1 MPFIDPADYFLD
13 QKTTAE
19 GTFMPPI
26 NSIDLLPEV
35 YREFQCRF
43 GELSINPAEF
53 FHENSKVSRHT
64 TRRIAENQE
73 SIDQIIQHYM
83 DTPYNYSPDTVSD
96 MNVSPILPAF
106 EWHKEVPQCLHSL
119 GQFAPRRF
127 YAIDAYVLTGDKLRK
142 ILPNKQ
148 ILVKDRNYDAAKLE
162 KLNQSFYGPSAGSV
176 STQDSLVFLVG
187 CPWRYMM
194 MFGTKGYR
202 KMLLD
207 LGYILGYYEEEMQS
221 GKMTQL
227 DYFYD
232 NEVDRFLDLD
242 GIEQSIQCVLGV
254 TNDKNGANSHE

>member
-64 TRRIAENQE
+64 TRRIAENQQ
-73 SIDQIIQHYM
+73 SINEIIQYYM
-83 DTPYNYSPDTVSD
+83 DTPYNYSPDTVNS
-96 MNVSPILPAF
+96 MNSSPILPVF
-106 EWHKEVPQCLHSL
+106 EWHKEVPECLHSL
-119 GQFAPRRF
+119 GQHNPKRF
-127 YAIDAYVLTGDKLRK
+127 YAIDVYVLTGNKLRK

-148 ILVKDRNYDAAKLE
+148 ILVKDRNYNELKLG
-162 KLNQSFYGPSAGSV
+162 KLNQSFYGPNADLV
-176 STQDSLVFLVG
+176 SEQDSLVFFVG

-194 MFGTKGYR
+194 LFGAKGYR
-202 KMLLD
+202 KMLID
-207 LGYILGYYEEEMQS
+207 LGCILSCYENEIQS
-221 GKMTQL
+221 GQMTQL

-232 NEVDRFLDLD
+232 NEVDRFLMLD
-242 GIEQSIQCVLGV
+242 GIEQSIQCIFGV
-254 TNDKNGANSHE
+254 KDKSSGVSNHG